1 MCEED
6 VIKTLKYNNNNF
18 NLTVISVIIKTNHNS
33 ILPQESIK

>member
-6 VIKTLKYNNNNF
+6 VIKTLKYNNNF